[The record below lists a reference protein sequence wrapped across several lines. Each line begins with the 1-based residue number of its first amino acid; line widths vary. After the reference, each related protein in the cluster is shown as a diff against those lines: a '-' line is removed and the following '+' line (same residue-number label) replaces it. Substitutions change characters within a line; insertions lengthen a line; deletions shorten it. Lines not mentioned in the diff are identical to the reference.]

1 MNESLTCTSCSKV
14 WKRERTRGRKP
25 LLCPKCVKDQSIDVP
40 VKSTSRKVVAKPIS
54 KPTST
59 PVQEVQTKTKSDLT
73 LSQVISSLNPK
84 RSDSAALAESTKNG
98 SVWQCPSCKSITE
111 LFISVNDIP
120 THRCTPDMVSIKFME
135 RIK

>member
-25 LLCPKCVKDQSIDVP
+25 LLCPKCVKEQSPDVP
-40 VKSTSRKVVAKPIS
+40 VKPTSRKVVAKPIS